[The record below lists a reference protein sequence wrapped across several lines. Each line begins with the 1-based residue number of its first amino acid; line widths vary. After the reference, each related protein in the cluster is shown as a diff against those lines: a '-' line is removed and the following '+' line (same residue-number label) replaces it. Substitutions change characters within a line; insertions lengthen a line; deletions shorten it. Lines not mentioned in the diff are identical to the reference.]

1 MGPYLIDEG
10 YGCLLL
16 LLLFQMVWM
25 VMTMG
30 SKKSTPL
37 HPLQHA
43 LKKRKRTTLILTILL
58 SRGHSWIFHR

>member
-30 SKKSTPL
+30 QKIDSFAPFAAHLEEKKTHNIDIDNIVVTWTFMDFP
-37 HPLQHA
+37 
-43 LKKRKRTTLILTILL
+43 
-58 SRGHSWIFHR
+58 

>member
-30 SKKSTPL
+30 QKNRLLCTLCSTLEKKTRNIDIDNIVVTWTFMDFP
-37 HPLQHA
+37 
-43 LKKRKRTTLILTILL
+43 
-58 SRGHSWIFHR
+58 

>member
-30 SKKSTPL
+30 QKNRLLCTLCSTL
-37 HPLQHA
+37 E
-43 LKKRKRTTLILTILL
+43 KKRATLILTILL